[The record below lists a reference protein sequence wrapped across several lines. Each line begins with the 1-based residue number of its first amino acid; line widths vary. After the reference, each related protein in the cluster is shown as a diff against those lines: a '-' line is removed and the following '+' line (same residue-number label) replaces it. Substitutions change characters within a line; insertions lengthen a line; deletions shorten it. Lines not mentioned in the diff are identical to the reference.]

1 MAKAQMITSVHEVEV
16 VGYVLV
22 ATEVAPAVEEEK
34 VDSLTGVKP
43 EKG

>member
-1 MAKAQMITSVHEVEV
+1 MAMTQMITSVHVVEV
-16 VGYVLV
+16 VECVLV
-22 ATEVAPAVEEEK
+22 ATKVAPAVEEEK